1 METESFISAPVDLY
15 GANGIRPGKECGG
28 NAEPEVIESMAKS
41 MYAYVREAWKQPD
54 TSEVKDLLW
63 ERLQVWRRE
72 GSVVRVER
80 PTRID
85 RARSL
90 GYKAKQG
97 IIVVRVKIRRGGR
110 RKPRYVRG
118 RRTARMGMRRM
129 TPAKSLQRMAEERA
143 SRRYPNMEVLN
154 SYWVGEDGR
163 HKWFEVIL
171 VDGHHPAI
179 QSDRNLSWLADPVHR
194 GRAERGK
201 TSAGMKGR
209 GMRKRGRGTEKTRPS
224 IRSHANRGK

>member
-1 METESFISAPVDLY
+1 
-15 GANGIRPGKECGG
+15 
-28 NAEPEVIESMAKS
+28 MAKS
-41 MYAYVREAWKQPD
+41 MYAYVREAWKRPGR
-54 TSEVKDLLW
+54 SEVNGLLW
-63 ERLQVWRRE
+63 ERLQKWRRE
-72 GSVVRVER
+72 GSVVRVEH

-97 IIVVRVKIRRGGR
+97 IVVVRVKIRRGGR
-110 RKPRYVRG
+110 RKPRYIRG
-118 RRTARMGMRRM
+118 RRTARMGMRRT

-143 SRRYPNMEVLN
+143 SRKFPNMEALN

-163 HKWFEVIL
+163 AKWFEVIL

-179 QSDRNLSWLADPVHR
+179 QSDRNLAWLASPVHR

-209 GMRKRGRGTEKTRPS
+209 GMRARGRGTEKTRPS
-224 IRSHANRGK
+224 IRSNANRGK